1 VIVEGRIE
9 ERTMT
14 VTQSTSQPTV
24 ARPEVEP
31 ATMRVEYDAGDR
43 FTIDIRGH
51 EVVVDQPAEM
61 HGDDLGPTPTE
72 LFVASLASCVGF
84 YARRYLHRHGLDATG
99 LRVEVCYDMAT
110 RPSRVGDVELRVVVP
125 AGVPVSRQ
133 DALLAMAG
141 HCTVHN
147 TLSVPPEVAI
157 TLGF

>member
-1 VIVEGRIE
+1 
-9 ERTMT
+9 MT
-14 VTQSTSQPTV
+14 ITQPTTQPT
-24 ARPEVEP
+24 AAQPAAER

-43 FTIDIRGH
+43 FTIGIRGH

-99 LRVEVCYDMAT
+99 LRVEVSYDMAT
-110 RPSRVGDVELRVVVP
+110 KPARVGDVALRIVVP
-125 AGVPVSRQ
+125 AGVPVTRQ

-147 TLSVPPEVAI
+147 TLSAPPEVAI
-157 TLGF
+157 TLGV